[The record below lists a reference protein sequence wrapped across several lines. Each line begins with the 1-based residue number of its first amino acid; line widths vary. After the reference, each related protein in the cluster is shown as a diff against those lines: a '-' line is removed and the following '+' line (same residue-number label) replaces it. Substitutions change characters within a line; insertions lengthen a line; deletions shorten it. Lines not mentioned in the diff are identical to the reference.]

1 MFSRDTL
8 LPLVLVVLLKYHGTD
23 QKPPAKTSS
32 ITGTRSLDLVGSGVA
47 SFIQRHTTA
56 ADHHHQTMTTTT
68 IQLVINGNQVEG
80 TMSQLAQMLG
90 IASDVMVQKIA
101 PVTITQEE
109 KSVKFVE
116 FFGATL
122 ESHIKGGKLFVSELN
137 KLRHQ
142 GNDYRAM
149 IRLYH
154 DLVDA
159 PTKGWAKRRQLL
171 LTTSAIW
178 RYTFKVNKGGLKYK
192 IAAVTEC
199 DDCGEFAKSMVERM
213 IAEKLWVA

>member
-1 MFSRDTL
+1 
-8 LPLVLVVLLKYHGTD
+8 VLVVLLKYHGTD
-23 QKPPAKTSS
+23 QKPPAKTSFT
-32 ITGTRSLDLVGSGVA
+32 TGTRSLDLVGSGVA
-47 SFIQRHTTA
+47 SFIQRRTTDA
-56 ADHHHQTMTTTT
+56 AHHHQTMTTTT

-80 TMSQLAQMLG
+80 TMLELAQMLG
-90 IASDVMVQKIA
+90 INSDVMVQKIA

-213 IAEKLWVA
+213 IAEKLWK

>member
-1 MFSRDTL
+1 MQTL
-8 LPLVLVVLLKYHGTD
+8 T
-23 QKPPAKTSS
+23 
-32 ITGTRSLDLVGSGVA
+32 IT
-47 SFIQRHTTA
+47 
-56 ADHHHQTMTTTT
+56 
-68 IQLVINGNQVEG
+68 INGNKVEG
-80 TMSQLAQMLG
+80 EASQIAQILG
-90 IASDVMVQKIA
+90 VIGDTMVQKVA
-101 PVTITQEE
+101 PVVITQEE

-122 ESHIKGGKLFVSELN
+122 ETYIKGGKLFVSELN

-159 PTKGWAKRRQLL
+159 PTAGWAKRRQLL

>member
-1 MFSRDTL
+1 M
-8 LPLVLVVLLKYHGTD
+8 
-23 QKPPAKTSS
+23 
-32 ITGTRSLDLVGSGVA
+32 
-47 SFIQRHTTA
+47 TA
-56 ADHHHQTMTTTT
+56 T
-68 IQLVINGNQVEG
+68 IQLVINGNEVQG
-80 TMSQLAQMLG
+80 TASQLAKLLG
-90 IASDVMVQKIA
+90 IISDTMGQKDA
-101 PVTITQEE
+101 PVLLNQEE

-159 PTKGWAKRRQLL
+159 PTAGWAKRRQLL

-178 RYTFKVNKGGLKYK
+178 RYTFKGNKGGLKYQIK
-192 IAAVTEC
+192 AVTEC
-199 DDCGEFAKSMVERM
+199 DDCGEFAKSMVDRM
-213 IAEKLWVA
+213 VAEKLWVA

>member
-1 MFSRDTL
+1 
-8 LPLVLVVLLKYHGTD
+8 
-23 QKPPAKTSS
+23 
-32 ITGTRSLDLVGSGVA
+32 
-47 SFIQRHTTA
+47 
-56 ADHHHQTMTTTT
+56 MTNAT

-80 TMSQLAQMLG
+80 TPSQLAQLIQKMG
-90 IASDVMVQKIA
+90 IVSDIMGQKDA
-101 PVTITQEE
+101 PVTISQEE

-122 ESHIKGGKLFVSELN
+122 ETYIKGGKLFVSELN

-142 GNDYRAM
+142 GNDYRA
-149 IRLYH
+149 ISRLYH

-159 PTKGWAKRRQLL
+159 PTKGWAKRRKLL

-178 RYTFKVNKGGLKYK
+178 RYTFKSNKGGLKYQ
-192 IAAVTEC
+192 IAADTSC

-213 IAEKLWVA
+213 IAEKFWVA

>member
-1 MFSRDTL
+1 M
-8 LPLVLVVLLKYHGTD
+8 LVVLLGYQTAD
-23 QKPPAKTSS
+23 QKRPPKTSS
-32 ITGTRSLDLVGSGVA
+32 ITGTRPAALTRSGMA
-47 SFIQRHTTA
+47 YFIQRRTTDA
-56 ADHHHQTMTTTT
+56 AHHPRPMTAT
-68 IQLVINGNQVEG
+68 IQLVINGNEVQG
-80 TMSQLAQMLG
+80 TASQLAQLLG
-90 IASDVMVQKIA
+90 IISDTMGHKDA
-101 PVTITQEE
+101 PVVLNQEE

-122 ESHIKGGKLFVSELN
+122 ETYIKGGKLFVSELN

-159 PTKGWAKRRQLL
+159 PTAGWAKRRKLL

-178 RYTFKVNKGGLKYK
+178 RYTFKTKKGKYQ
-192 IAAVTEC
+192 IAADTSC
-199 DDCGEFAKSMVERM
+199 DDCGEFAKSMVDRM

>member
-1 MFSRDTL
+1 MFSRDTF
-8 LPLVLVVLLKYHGTD
+8 LPLVLVVLLRYHQTTP
-23 QKPPAKTSS
+23 KLPPKTSS
-32 ITGTRSLDLVGSGVA
+32 ITGTRSLDLAGSGVS
-47 SFIQRHTTA
+47 SFIQRRTTD
-56 ADHHHQTMTTTT
+56 ADHHHPRPMNT
-68 IQLVINGNQVEG
+68 IQVLINGNQVEG
-80 TMSQLAQMLG
+80 QIDQIAQILGMVSNTLAQP
-90 IASDVMVQKIA
+90 VA
-101 PVTITQEE
+101 PVVLNQEQ

-122 ESHIKGGKLFVSELN
+122 ETHIKGGKLFVSELN

-142 GNDYRAM
+142 GKDYRAM
-149 IRLYH
+149 IRLYR
-154 DLVDA
+154 DLVNA

-199 DDCGEFAKSMVERM
+199 EDCGEFAKSMVERM
-213 IAEKLWVA
+213 IVEKLWVA

>member
-1 MFSRDTL
+1 MFSRDTF
-8 LPLVLVVLLKYHGTD
+8 LPLVLVVLLRYHQTTP
-23 QKPPAKTSS
+23 KLPPKTSS
-32 ITGTRSLDLVGSGVA
+32 ITGTRLLDLVGSGVA
-47 SFIQRHTTA
+47 SFIQRRTTD
-56 ADHHHQTMTTTT
+56 ADHHHPRPMNT
-68 IQLVINGNQVEG
+68 IQVLINGNQVEG
-80 TMSQLAQMLG
+80 QIDQIAQILGMVSNTLAQP
-90 IASDVMVQKIA
+90 VA
-101 PVTITQEE
+101 PVVLNQEQ

-122 ESHIKGGKLFVSELN
+122 ETHIKGGKLFVSELN

-142 GNDYRAM
+142 GKDYRAM
-149 IRLYH
+149 IRLYR
-154 DLVDA
+154 DLVNA

-199 DDCGEFAKSMVERM
+199 EDCGEFAKSMVERM
-213 IAEKLWVA
+213 IVEKLWVA

>member
-1 MFSRDTL
+1 MALIKNRQ
-8 LPLVLVVLLKYHGTD
+8 
-23 QKPPAKTSS
+23 QKPVSPLAQSPIAGSLPIRHSYLNGAPLTPP
-32 ITGTRSLDLVGSGVA
+32 TNTRP
-47 SFIQRHTTA
+47 
-56 ADHHHQTMTTTT
+56 MTNT

-90 IASDVMVQKIA
+90 IPSDVMVQKIA
-101 PVTITQEE
+101 PVTISQEE

-122 ESHIKGGKLFVSELN
+122 ETYIKGGKLFVSELN

-159 PTKGWAKRRQLL
+159 PTAGWAKRRQLL

-178 RYTFKVNKGGLKYK
+178 RYTFKSNKGGLKYQIK
-192 IAAVTEC
+192 AVTEC
-199 DDCGEFAKSMVERM
+199 DDCGEFAKSMVDRM

>member
-1 MFSRDTL
+1 
-8 LPLVLVVLLKYHGTD
+8 
-23 QKPPAKTSS
+23 
-32 ITGTRSLDLVGSGVA
+32 
-47 SFIQRHTTA
+47 
-56 ADHHHQTMTTTT
+56 MTNAT

-80 TMSQLAQMLG
+80 TMLELAQMLG
-90 IASDVMVQKIA
+90 IASDVMVQKVA
-101 PVTITQEE
+101 PVVLNQEE

-137 KLRHQ
+137 RLRHN
-142 GNDYRAM
+142 GNDYRA
-149 IRLYH
+149 LGSVYH

-159 PTKGWAKRRQLL
+159 PTEGWAKRRKLL

-178 RYTFKVNKGGLKYK
+178 RYTFKNKKGKYQ
-192 IAAVTEC
+192 IAADTSC

>member
-1 MFSRDTL
+1 MQ
-8 LPLVLVVLLKYHGTD
+8 V
-23 QKPPAKTSS
+23 
-32 ITGTRSLDLVGSGVA
+32 
-47 SFIQRHTTA
+47 
-56 ADHHHQTMTTTT
+56 
-68 IQLVINGNQVEG
+68 VINGNTVEG
-80 TMSQLAQMLG
+80 TPSQLAQLIQNFG
-90 IASDVMVQKIA
+90 IVSDVMVQ
-101 PVTITQEE
+101 PVVLNQEE

-122 ESHIKGGKLFVSELN
+122 ETYIKGGKLFVSELN
-137 KLRHQ
+137 RLRHN

-149 IRLYH
+149 VRLYH

-159 PTKGWAKRRQLL
+159 PTAGWAKRRQLL

-178 RYTFKVNKGGLKYK
+178 RYTFKTKKGKYQ

-199 DDCGEFAKSMVERM
+199 DDCGEFAKAMVERM

>member
-1 MFSRDTL
+1 MN
-8 LPLVLVVLLKYHGTD
+8 
-23 QKPPAKTSS
+23 
-32 ITGTRSLDLVGSGVA
+32 
-47 SFIQRHTTA
+47 
-56 ADHHHQTMTTTT
+56 T
-68 IQLVINGNQVEG
+68 IQVLINGNQVEG
-80 TMSQLAQMLG
+80 QIDQIAQILGMVSNTLAQP
-90 IASDVMVQKIA
+90 VA
-101 PVTITQEE
+101 PVVLNQEQ

-122 ESHIKGGKLFVSELN
+122 ETHIKGGKLFVSELN
-137 KLRHQ
+137 RLRHN

-149 IRLYH
+149 IRLYR
-154 DLVDA
+154 DLVNA

-199 DDCGEFAKSMVERM
+199 EDCGEFAKSMVERM